1 MADGPPTWVAIL
13 DDRGLSR
20 EARLM
25 AMHLC
30 RLGPGEHEVSTEDWQ
45 RVLGR
50 TASSR
55 GYPKR
60 HTIATHTKELELA
73 GWVTRKDGGIGSPRY
88 SLQSPPG
95 TVEQSG
101 YRTGPVPQ
109 PATVPG
115 GDGRGGPAGDGRIP
129 LVAPPGTVDVRVVV
143 EEEEV
148 GEEEDAREVGGY
160 SLVPSVESI
169 VDQPGDDGRPLLEG
183 CRGALLDY
191 LRARVMGPGQ
201 IGYVRSLQAWLRGGS
216 GTPRGLLDVDDPPH
230 LLATALNDLL
240 TEDERKYKSGRGQVG
255 VIANLRTKVE
265 VLATAE
271 MRPAKAT
278 GTDGPIHRSRQ
289 RREVRVGE

>member
-1 MADGPPTWVAIL
+1 MADGPPIWAEHQLSALGDTRLPAAARVLLLAMMLGDPDGMEWRRDDIRELLSSGDPSSDDTIRRMLRSLETTGWVE
-13 DDRGLSR
+13 RT
-20 EARLM
+20 
-25 AMHLC
+25 
-30 RLGPGEHEVSTEDWQ
+30 PGGKGHGDTF
-45 RVLGR
+45 RVLGLQECG
-50 TASSR
+50 SN
-55 GYPKR
+55 
-60 HTIATHTKELELA
+60 A
-73 GWVTRKDGGIGSPRY
+73 GIRVGMGAALKDRVGMGAALNGFRAA
-88 SLQSPPG
+88 G
-95 TVEQSG
+95 
-101 YRTGPVPQ
+101 VP
-109 PATVPG
+109 T
-115 GDGRGGPAGDGRIP
+115 
-129 LVAPPGTVDVRVVV
+129 LSAPVVV
-143 EEEEV
+143 EEEEEVV
-148 GEEEDAREVGGY
+148 GEEEDAREVAGY

-201 IGYVRSLQAWLRGGS
+201 VGYVRSLQAWLRGGS

-265 VLATAE
+265 VLAAAE
-271 MRPAKAT
+271 MRPARAT